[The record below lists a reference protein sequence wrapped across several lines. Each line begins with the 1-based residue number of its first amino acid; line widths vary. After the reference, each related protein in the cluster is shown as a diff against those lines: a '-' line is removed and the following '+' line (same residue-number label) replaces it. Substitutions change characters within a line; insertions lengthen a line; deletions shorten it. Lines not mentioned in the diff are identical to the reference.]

1 VRSRFRWEGPLLVL
15 VATVPDLSF
24 FKTCT
29 SRWRTCGWTNRLNN
43 VLNRIEPSRQVVRA
57 PLELL
62 TVR

>member
-1 VRSRFRWEGPLLVL
+1 
-15 VATVPDLSF
+15 
-24 FKTCT
+24 
-29 SRWRTCGWTNRLNN
+29 LNN